1 MLTEKTRET
10 ISRAYSSRDELYD
23 SPDGKTRSELRKDA
37 IRMADEALAGGKS
50 MISIRADIFEYLLR
64 NGRVGVPEE
73 GFADACDCE
82 GILTEFRWKCV
93 SEFRTPRLE
102 ELNREISPMREDK
115 FVAAEYDFGH
125 LCPDWRAI
133 IRLGFTGIA
142 DRVREYAGKNTDPS
156 KRDFYIAAEKCWRA
170 VAELAVRLSKAAE
183 KVGRED
189 VRDDMLNLSRREP
202 RTFREGLALMIL
214 TFRVFEYI
222 DGERT
227 RSLGGLDRQLI
238 GLYRADIA
246 CGVSAQ
252 ELDYY
257 LAVFL
262 WQCWSMKVPYDLPM
276 YLAGQNA
283 DGSDASNELTG
294 KIIDVYMSL
303 DIYSPKIHVRVAP
316 TTPESILLRVCDS
329 IRKGNNSFLFINDY
343 TVIKS
348 LLLCGETEEDAR
360 DYVPIGC
367 YEPVAFGKEVGCTGN
382 GDINVAKAVELT
394 LNDGFDPTIGKQ
406 VGLRTGDPESFD
418 SFDEFFDKVV
428 TQLERVTSL
437 AAEVVSEWER
447 NYAEIYPIPLF
458 SATYKSCLE
467 SGTDALCGGA
477 EYNNSSLTYACVG
490 SAVDSLIAVKAA
502 YDGAFDL
509 SELRAALRADWS
521 GYEKLRAELD
531 RLPRY
536 GNGDPAADDI
546 AHRLTAELSRMQLG
560 RPNGRGGIFKP
571 GLFSIDHC
579 IPFGEATGAT
589 PDGRRAG
596 DPLSRNTCAVSGKD
610 RNGVTALMRSASALC
625 QDRFPNGT
633 VLDIMLHPSAVSGE
647 GGSEILLSLVKSYF
661 GLGGFALHGNV
672 VSADTLEA
680 AKREPEKYSTLQVR
694 LCGWNVYFVDLS
706 EKEQDELIRQA
717 K

>member
-10 ISRAYSSRDELYD
+10 ISRIYSARDELYGG
-23 SPDGKTRSELRKDA
+23 PDGKTCAVLREEA
-37 IRMADEALAGGKS
+37 ARMFDKALADGKS
-50 MISIRADIFEYLLR
+50 VISVRADIFEYLLR

-82 GILTEFRWKCV
+82 GILTGLRWKSV
-93 SEFRTPRLE
+93 SGFGTPRLR

-115 FVAAEYDFGH
+115 FVMAEPDFGH

-133 IRLGFTGIA
+133 IELGFNGVA
-142 DRVREYAGKNTDPS
+142 DRVKEYAGKNTDLS

-170 VAELAVRLSKAAE
+170 VAELALRLSNAAE
-183 KVGRED
+183 KTGRED
-189 VRDDMLNLSRREP
+189 VREDMLNLSRREP

-214 TFRVFEYI
+214 TFRALEYI

-238 GLYRADIA
+238 GLYRADRA
-246 CGVSAQ
+246 RGVSTE

-262 WQCWSMKVPYDLPM
+262 YQCWSMKVPFDLPM
-276 YLAGQNA
+276 YIAGQNA
-283 DGSDASNELTG
+283 DGSDASNELTER
-294 KIIDVYMSL
+294 IIDVYMSL

-316 TTPESILLRVCDS
+316 TTPESVLLRVCDS
-329 IRKGNNSFLFINDY
+329 IRKGNNSFLFINDEA
-343 TVIKS
+343 VIKS

-382 GDINVAKAVELT
+382 GNINIAKAVELT
-394 LNDGFDPTIGKQ
+394 LNDGSDPTTGKQ
-406 VGLRTGDPESFD
+406 VGPHTGDPESFD
-418 SFDEFFDKVV
+418 GFDEFFDKTVR
-428 TQLERVTSL
+428 QLEYATSL
-437 AAEVVSEWER
+437 AMEVVSEWER
-447 NYAEIYPIPLF
+447 HYAEIYPIPLF
-458 SATYKSCLE
+458 SATYLSCLE

-477 EYNNSSLTYACVG
+477 KYNNSSLTYASVG
-490 SAVDSLIAVKAA
+490 SAVDSLVAVRAA
-502 YDGAFDL
+502 YDGGFDL
-509 SELRAALRADWS
+509 SELRAALMADWS

-546 AHRLTAELSRMQLG
+546 AHRLTAELSRMLLG

-579 IPFGEATGAT
+579 IPLGEATGAT
-589 PDGRRAG
+589 PDGRHAG
-596 DPLSRNTCAVSGKD
+596 DPLSRNTGAVSGKD
-610 RNGVTALMRSASALC
+610 KNGVTALMRSASALC

-647 GGSEILLSLVKSYF
+647 DGSGILLSLVKSYF
-661 GLGGFALHGNV
+661 SLGGFSIHGNV
-672 VSADTLEA
+672 VSAETLEA

-694 LCGWNVYFVDLS
+694 LCGWNVYFVNLP
-706 EKEQDELIRQA
+706 EKAQDELIRQA